1 MSGIV
6 FFKTEKLE
14 QLKPF
19 YRDRLGAELWK
30 DQGDCLIFKKNDFRF
45 GFCEGKETE
54 NCGILTFVFD
64 SKDKV
69 DEVYEELEDLAEGKP
84 VSRRPD
90 YDIYQF
96 FARDP
101 EDRTLEFQCFLED

>member
-14 QLKPF
+14 QLKLF

-30 DQGDCLIFKKNDFRF
+30 DQGDCLIFEKNGFRF
-45 GFCEGKETE
+45 GFCEREPAE

-64 SKDKV
+64 SKTKV
-69 DEVYEELEDLAEGKP
+69 EGIYEELEDLAEGKP
-84 VSRRPD
+84 VSRQPD

-101 EDRTLEFQCFLED
+101 EDRTLEFQCFLEG